1 MNQCQL
7 GIVVIAAGKGTR
19 MRSALPKELH
29 ALCGRTMI
37 GHVLAVADVLAPAYT
52 MVVLSPE
59 KFAPVRAQCG
69 VGAYKDRPYIY
80 AIQAEQLGTG
90 HAVLQARPALPS
102 SSDDVLVL
110 YGDTPLLRPETANA
124 VVDLRR
130 ASSALVGIMSMHAQP
145 PSGYGRIV
153 RDTAG
158 RVVAI
163 VEERNATPEQFALT
177 ECNSGVMCFDAAW
190 LWQALDRIPRNS
202 VKGEYYL
209 TDLAEL
215 AVAERGPG
223 AAVALPAADAREA
236 WGINDRAQLAQAEA
250 VMRQRIL
257 ERLMRAGVSVTDPAN
272 TYIDADVT
280 VGVDS
285 TLLPGTYLRGA
296 TNVGAGCEIGP
307 ATMIVDSSIGDRA
320 RVRYALVERA
330 MVPEAAVIGPFV
342 HLSSDDTSVQ
352 RDE

>member
-1 MNQCQL
+1 VFTDMNQRQL

-29 ALCGRTMI
+29 ALCGRSMI
-37 GHVLAVADVLAPAYT
+37 GHVLVVADALAPAYT
-52 MVVLSPE
+52 VVVLSPE
-59 KFAPVRAQCG
+59 KLAPVRTQFG
-69 VGAYKDRPYIY
+69 ERYIF
-80 AIQAEQLGTG
+80 AVQAEQLGTG
-90 HAVLQARPALPS
+90 HAVLQARPALPGP
-102 SSDDVLVL
+102 SDDVLVL
-110 YGDTPLLRPETANA
+110 YGDTPLLRAETARA
-124 VVDLRR
+124 VLDLRR
-130 ASSALVGIMSMHAQP
+130 ANGALVGIMSMHVQP

-153 RDTAG
+153 RDAAG

-163 VEERNATPEQFALT
+163 VEERNTTPEQFALT

-190 LWQALDRIPRNS
+190 LWQALDRIPRNPA
-202 VKGEYYL
+202 KGEYYL

-223 AAVALPAADAREA
+223 AAVALPAVDAREA
-236 WGINDRAQLAQAEA
+236 WGINDRVQLAQAEA
-250 VMRQRIL
+250 VMRERIL

-272 TYIDADVT
+272 TYVDTDVT

-296 TNVGAGCEIGP
+296 TSVGAGCEIGP

-330 MVPEAAVIGPFV
+330 IVPEEAVIGPFV
-342 HLSSDDTSVQ
+342 HIT
-352 RDE
+352 DET

>member
-1 MNQCQL
+1 MNERKL
-7 GIVVIAAGKGTR
+7 GIVVIAAGTGTR
-19 MRSALPKELH
+19 MRSTLPKELH
-29 ALCGRTMI
+29 TLCGRSLI
-37 GHVLAVADVLAPAYT
+37 GHVLAVADALDPAYCV
-52 MVVLSPE
+52 VVLSPE
-59 KFAPVRAQCG
+59 KLGPVRAQF
-69 VGAYKDRPYIY
+69 GAGYTY
-80 AIQAEQLGTG
+80 AVQAEQLGTG
-90 HAVLQARPALPS
+90 HAVLQARPALPGP
-102 SSDDVLVL
+102 SDDVLVL
-110 YGDTPLLRPETANA
+110 YGDTPLLRAETARA

-130 ASSALVGIMSMHAQP
+130 ASGALVGIMSMHAQP

-153 RDTAG
+153 RDAAG

-190 LWQALDRIPRNS
+190 LWQALDRIPRNPL
-202 VKGEYYL
+202 KGEYYL

-236 WGINDRAQLAQAEA
+236 WGINDRAQLAQADA
-250 VMRQRIL
+250 VMRERIL

-272 TYIDADVT
+272 TYVDADVT
-280 VGVDS
+280 VGSDS

-296 TNVGAGCEIGP
+296 TSVGAGCEIGP

-320 RVRYALVERA
+320 RVRYALIEQA

-342 HLSSDDTSVQ
+342 HLSSDGMSIQ

>member
-1 MNQCQL
+1 MNQRQL
-7 GIVVIAAGKGTR
+7 GIVVVAAGKGTR

-29 ALCGRTMI
+29 PLCGRPMI
-37 GHVLAVADVLAPAYT
+37 GHVLAVADDLAAAYT
-52 MVVLSPE
+52 VAVLSQE
-59 KFAPVRAQCG
+59 KLGPVRARFG
-69 VGAYKDRPYIY
+69 DRYAYALQRD
-80 AIQAEQLGTG
+80 QLGTG
-90 HAVLQARPALPS
+90 HAVLQARPARPRES
-102 SSDDVLVL
+102 GDVLVL
-110 YGDTPLLRPETANA
+110 YGDTPLLRPETASA

-130 ASSALVGIMSMHAQP
+130 AKGALVGIMSMHVQP

-153 RDTAG
+153 RDADG

-190 LWQALDRIPRNS
+190 LWQSLDRIPRNP

-209 TDLAEL
+209 TDLAEM

-236 WGINDRAQLAQAEA
+236 WGINDRVQLAQAEA
-250 VMRQRIL
+250 VMRERIL
-257 ERLMRAGVSVTDPAN
+257 ERLMLAGVSVIDPAN
-272 TYIDADVT
+272 TYVDADVA
-280 VGVDS
+280 VGSDS

-296 TNVGAGCEIGP
+296 TNVGSGCEIGP

-330 MVPEAAVIGPFV
+330 HVPAEAVIGPFA
-342 HLSSDDTSVQ
+342 HIT
-352 RDE
+352 DET

>member
-1 MNQCQL
+1 MNQRQL
-7 GIVVIAAGKGTR
+7 GVVVIAAGKGTR

-29 ALCGRTMI
+29 ALCGRSMI
-37 GHVLAVADVLAPAYT
+37 GHVLAVADALAPAYT
-52 MVVLSPE
+52 VVVLSPD
-59 KFAPVRAQCG
+59 KLGLVRAQCG
-69 VGAYKDRPYIY
+69 EAAHKERPYIY
-80 AIQAEQLGTG
+80 AVQAEQLGTG
-90 HAVLQARPALPS
+90 HAVLQARPALPGP
-102 SSDDVLVL
+102 SDDVLVL
-110 YGDTPLLRPETANA
+110 YGDTPLLRPETARA

-130 ASSALVGIMSMHAQP
+130 ASGALVGILSMHALP

-153 RDTAG
+153 RDAAG

-190 LWQALDRIPRNS
+190 LWQALDGIPRNPA
-202 VKGEYYL
+202 KGEYYL

-236 WGINDRAQLAQAEA
+236 VGINDRVQLAQAEA
-250 VMRQRIL
+250 IMRERIL
-257 ERLMRAGVSVTDPAN
+257 DGLLRAGIGVTDPAN
-272 TYIDADVT
+272 TYVDADVT

-296 TNVGAGCEIGP
+296 TSVGAGCEIGP

-330 MVPEAAVIGPFV
+330 IVPEAAVIGPFV
-342 HLSSDDTSVQ
+342 HLFSDDTSIQ

>member
-1 MNQCQL
+1 VIIDMNQRQL

-29 ALCGRTMI
+29 SLCGRSMI
-37 GHVLAVADVLAPAYT
+37 GHVLAVAEALDPLYT
-52 MVVLSPE
+52 VVVLSPE
-59 KFAPVRAQCG
+59 KLSPVRSQSG
-69 VGAYKDRPYIY
+69 DRYIY
-80 AIQAEQLGTG
+80 ATQAEQLGTG
-90 HAVLQARPALPS
+90 HAVLQARPALPGP
-102 SSDDVLVL
+102 SDDVLVL
-110 YGDTPLLRPETANA
+110 YGDTPLLRPETASA

-130 ASSALVGIMSMHAQP
+130 ASGALVGIMSMHVQP
-145 PSGYGRIV
+145 SSGYGRIV
-153 RDTAG
+153 RDAAG

-190 LWQALDRIPRNS
+190 LWPALDRIPRNP

-236 WGINDRAQLAQAEA
+236 WGINDRVQLAQAEA
-250 VMRQRIL
+250 VMRERIL
-257 ERLMRAGVSVTDPAN
+257 GRLMRAGVSVTDPAN
-272 TYIDADVT
+272 TYVDAGVT
-280 VGVDS
+280 IGSDS

-296 TNVGAGCEIGP
+296 TSVGAGCEIGP
-307 ATMIVDSSIGDRA
+307 ATMIVDSSIGDCA

-330 MVPEAAVIGPFV
+330 TVPEAAVIGPFV
-342 HLSSDDTSVQ
+342 HLSGDDTNIQ
-352 RDE
+352 RDA

>member
-1 MNQCQL
+1 MEQRQL

-29 ALCGRTMI
+29 ALCGRSLI
-37 GHVLAVADVLAPAYT
+37 GHVLAVADALAPAYT
-52 MVVLSPE
+52 VVVLSPE
-59 KFAPVRAQCG
+59 KLGPVRDQAG
-69 VGAYKDRPYIY
+69 DRYIY
-80 AIQAEQLGTG
+80 ALQAEQLGTG
-90 HAVLQARPALPS
+90 HAVLQARPALPT

-110 YGDTPLLRPETANA
+110 YGDTPLLRPETARA

-130 ASSALVGIMSMHAQP
+130 AAGALVGIMSMHVPP

-153 RDTAG
+153 RDADG
-158 RVVAI
+158 RVLAI
-163 VEERNATPEQFALT
+163 IEERNATPEQFALT

-190 LWQALDRIPRNS
+190 LWQALDRVPRNPL
-202 VKGEYYL
+202 KGEYYL
-209 TDLAEL
+209 TDLAEM
-215 AVAERGPG
+215 AVAEHGPG

-236 WGINDRAQLAQAEA
+236 WGINDREQLAQADA
-250 VMRQRIL
+250 VMRERIL
-257 ERLMRAGVSVTDPAN
+257 GNLMRSGVSVIDPGA
-272 TYIDADVT
+272 TYVDAGVT
-280 VGVDS
+280 VGNDS

-296 TNVGAGCEIGP
+296 TNVGASCEIGP

-330 MVPEAAVIGPFV
+330 SVPEAAVIGPFM
-342 HLSSDDTSVQ
+342 HLSGGDTTIQ

>member
-1 MNQCQL
+1 MNELQL
-7 GIVVIAAGKGTR
+7 GVVVIAAGKGTR

-29 ALCGRTMI
+29 RLCGRPMI
-37 GHVLAVADVLAPAYT
+37 GHVLAVADALAAVYT
-52 MVVLSPE
+52 LVVLSHE
-59 KFAPVRAQCG
+59 KLGPVR
-69 VGAYKDRPYIY
+69 DRFGERYSY
-80 AIQAEQLGTG
+80 TVQHEQLGTG
-90 HAVLQARPALPS
+90 HAVLQARSVLPRH
-102 SSDDVLVL
+102 SDDVLVL
-110 YGDTPLLRPETANA
+110 YGDTPLLQPETARA
-124 VVDLRR
+124 VVELRR
-130 ASSALVGIMSMHAQP
+130 TSGALVGIMSMHVAP

-153 RDTAG
+153 RDAAG
-158 RVVAI
+158 RVIAI

-190 LWQALDRIPRNS
+190 LWEALDRIPRNPI
-202 VKGEYYL
+202 KGEYYL
-209 TDLAEL
+209 TDLAEM

-236 WGINDRAQLAQAEA
+236 WGINDRVQLAQAEA
-250 VMRQRIL
+250 VMRERIL

-272 TYIDADVT
+272 TYVDADIT

-296 TNVGAGCEIGP
+296 TSVGAGCEIGP

-330 MVPEAAVIGPFV
+330 MVPEEAVIGPFV
-342 HLSSDDTSVQ
+342 HIT
-352 RDE
+352 DET